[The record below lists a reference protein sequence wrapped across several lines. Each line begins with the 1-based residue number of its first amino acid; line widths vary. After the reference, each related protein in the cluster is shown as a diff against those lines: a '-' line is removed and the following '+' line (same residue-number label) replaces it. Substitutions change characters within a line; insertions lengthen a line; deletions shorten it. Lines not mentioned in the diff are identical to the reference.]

1 MMKKQRRLFAT
12 VLSFILI
19 FAFSI
24 NIYASEIDSLDANDN
39 EGGIIEVQNEPV
51 EDNIQPAS
59 VIDAKDNFTINT
71 ATDTG
76 RWNIITTVTGVLPS
90 GENEAFIKFTLSDGD
105 RIYIRSGYKQN
116 YDGMK
121 ISLYNSS
128 GRFLKDSDE
137 VFDSNTVIPFLFL
150 NCDGVGTQSYYA
162 SITRPA
168 GYSGDLYYDFSLRDR
183 INHGTVRATFPGKA
197 TKPNNVLNSSTVR
210 LSTMKNSNIPDGA
223 VVTTFST
230 NATMSPKLG
239 GVVHT
244 VINNSVNY
252 DSDSAYYGK
261 GNFSYVD
268 ASMEIPAKA
277 NWGFFFSTDA
287 TAASTMSNIELM
299 IRYEYDLT
307 SAFTN

>member
-24 NIYASEIDSLDANDN
+24 NIYASEIDSLDASDD

-71 ATDTG
+71 ATNVG
-76 RWNIITTVTGVLPS
+76 RWNSATSVMGVLPS
-90 GENEAFIKFTLSDGD
+90 GQKEAFIKFTVSDGD
-105 RIYIRSGYKQN
+105 RIYIKSIYREA
-116 YDGMK
+116 YDGMT
-121 ISLYNSS
+121 ISLYNSG
-128 GRFLKDSDE
+128 GRVIDK
-137 VFDSNTVIPFLFL
+137 SNNMCDIDTVIPFIFV
-150 NCDGVGTQSYYA
+150 NCSGNGTQSYYV

-168 GYSGDLYYDFSLRDR
+168 GYDGEMPYNFSFYDR
-183 INHGTVRATFPGKA
+183 IRHGTVRATFPGKA

-210 LSTMKNSNIPDGA
+210 LSTVKNSNIPDGA
-223 VVTTFST
+223 IVTTFTTS
-230 NATMSPKLG
+230 ATMSPKLG

-244 VINNSVNY
+244 VTNNSVNY
-252 DSDSAYYGK
+252 DSDSAYYGS
-261 GNFSYVD
+261 GSFNYVD

-287 TAASTMSNIELM
+287 TAASTMSSIELM

-307 SAFTN
+307 DAFQ